1 MSSMVGASSIV
12 SKSIALSASLFLGIQ
27 SGQCVGGVA
36 AKATYEPLDPPPVAG
51 NVFYR
56 AETRASGHWSN
67 QTPDLAV
74 NGDLSVGSHWGA
86 ENLPVWHEVVLEEP
100 ESISMIR
107 VWPWWTTG
115 GRVYRYKVEGSLDG
129 ENWFMLADHTANTIS
144 SSPEG
149 DLFEFEPVEVAV
161 VRTTFI
167 YNSAGAERGGHLVQI
182 KGYKSAPE
190 DDLVGMIGDIDE
202 RYPPSG
208 ALELGDAADG
218 IDLVAWRGER
228 VNAQVVV
235 SSDVEHRSL
244 RFESARLSGE
254 SVSIDVRPR
263 FVRYVLA
270 DGTPQGDILD
280 TAEVL
285 DLAAGANRPVWIKID
300 VPPDTHPGVYQGSV
314 VVRSDSGTVD
324 FPIRLEVIDARLPPP
339 NEWEVHLDLWQHPDA
354 VARWH
359 DVPLWSDEHL
369 ALMKPGM
376 IRLANAGQKTITAA
390 IIHEAWN
397 GQTYDDFPAKI
408 RWIKRSDGSWEYD
421 YTIFDKWV
429 EFMSHEIGM
438 ENARIHCYSM
448 LPWGLTFRYYDEAQ
462 QRDIDAKLQPGSEE
476 YDEFWGSFLRDFKR
490 HLRAKGWLE
499 RTLIAMDERPDRQ
512 MRGAMATLE
521 KHAPEFRIHSAINR
535 PSDITRD
542 IFDISPI
549 IGHAENM
556 SSELIRERRKQG
568 KTTTFYVCTH
578 PPIPNTFTFSPPAE
592 AEWLM
597 LYASAKG
604 FDGFLRWAYQSWVE
618 NPLVSTDYV
627 RWPSGDCFLVY
638 PGDRSSIRFER
649 LREGIE
655 NFEKIRLLREWH
667 EQAPSAEG
675 ADALAELDQALSVF
689 KWDGDQQKRLHSIQV
704 ARVNAAILN
713 AARIIIPSK

>member
-1 MSSMVGASSIV
+1 MRFIFSGKLLVDTSLT
-12 SKSIALSASLFLGIQ
+12 LSVYLLLSVLSNTMYAD
-27 SGQCVGGVA
+27 GVA
-36 AKATYEPLDPPPVAG
+36 SKTTYEPLDPPPAVS
-51 NVFYR
+51 NVFYG

-74 NGDLSVGSHWGA
+74 NGDLSVDNHWAA
-86 ENLPVWHEVVLEEP
+86 ENLPVWHEVVLKEP
-100 ESISMIR
+100 ESISMIK
-107 VWPWWTTG
+107 VWPYWAD

-129 ENWFMLADHTANTIS
+129 ENWFMLADQTANTIS
-144 SSPEG
+144 SSPDG
-149 DLFEFEPVEVAV
+149 DVFKFAPIEVSI

-167 YNSAGAERGGHLVQI
+167 HNSAGAESGGHLVQI
-182 KGYKSAPE
+182 EGYRSAPE
-190 DDLVGMIGDIDE
+190 TGLIGQVGSIDK
-202 RYPPSG
+202 RYAPSG
-208 ALELGDAADG
+208 RLDLPAAEEG
-218 IDLVAWRGER
+218 LDLVAWRGER

-235 SSDVEHRSL
+235 SSDSEHKSL
-244 RFESARLSGE
+244 RFETASLSSEAG
-254 SVSIDVRPR
+254 SIDVQAR

-270 DGTPQGDILD
+270 DGVPQGDILD

-300 VPPDTHPGVYQGSV
+300 VPQDSQPGVYEGGF

-324 FPIRLEVIDARLPPP
+324 FPIRLEVIDAKLPPP
-339 NEWEVHLDLWQHPDA
+339 GDWQVHLDLWQHPDA

-397 GQTYDDFPAKI
+397 GQTYDDFPSKI
-408 RWIKRSDGSWEYD
+408 RWIKLADGSWEYD

-429 EFMSHEIGM
+429 EFMTEEIGL

-448 LPWGLTFRYYDEAQ
+448 LPWGLTFRYHDETE
-462 QRDIDAKLQPGSEE
+462 QRDVDVTLQPGSEE
-476 YDEFWGSFLRDFKR
+476 YDEFWGIFLRDFKS
-490 HLRAKGWLE
+490 HLRTKGWLE
-499 RTLIAMDERPDRQ
+499 RTLIAMDERPDAQ
-512 MRGAMATLE
+512 MLGAMATLE
-521 KHAPEFRIHSAINR
+521 RHAPEFRIHSAINR
-535 PSDITRD
+535 PSDITSG

-549 IGHAENM
+549 IQHAENM
-556 SSELIRERRKQG
+556 SADLISARRDNG
-568 KTTTFYVCTH
+568 KVTTFYVCTA

-597 LYASAKG
+597 LYAAAKG

-649 LREGIE
+649 LRDGIE
-655 NFEKIRLLREWH
+655 NFEKIRLLREH
-667 EQAPSAEG
+667 YEQAPSAEL
-675 ADALAELDQALSVF
+675 AVALAELDDALAVF
-689 KWDGDQQKRLHSIQV
+689 KWDDDQQKRLHRVQV
-704 ARVNAAILN
+704 ERVNEAILN
-713 AARIIIPSK
+713 AALSMPID